1 MIDVSFAVKENLAPP
16 EPETTGTT
24 CLMSYPM
31 TPVPH
36 TPDPPPECVTNGVET
51 MESASCYQYA
61 ADEEVAEEG
70 GNMDDW
76 VTEFDP

>member
-1 MIDVSFAVKENLAPP
+1 
-16 EPETTGTT
+16 
-24 CLMSYPM
+24 MSYPM
-31 TPVPH
+31 TPMPQTVPG
-36 TPDPPPECVTNGVET
+36 PPPECVTNGVET
-51 MESASCYQYA
+51 MECDSTSYQYA

>member
-1 MIDVSFAVKENLAPP
+1 
-16 EPETTGTT
+16 
-24 CLMSYPM
+24 M
-31 TPVPH
+31 TPMPQTVPG
-36 TPDPPPECVTNGVET
+36 PPPECVTNGVET
-51 MESASCYQYA
+51 MECDSTSYQYA